1 QGAGCSCRLN
11 ALLNGLCAIALCVG
25 LYFIQHHKRG
35 SACPTLDVFGCA
47 YRTQLPSRRTACARA
62 LSSKGTALQGD
73 LSLGRTTSRTSIPCL
88 RSLGSTCKA
97 YFGIGFVS
105 S

>member
-35 SACPTLDVFGCA
+35 SACPTLDVFGCP
-47 YRTQLPSRRTACARA
+47 YGTQLPLRTTACARA

-73 LSLGRTTSRTSIPCL
+73 SSLGRGTSRHIHSMSAKPGIDL
-88 RSLGSTCKA
+88 QSL
-97 YFGIGFVS
+97 FRNWIRQ
-105 S
+105 